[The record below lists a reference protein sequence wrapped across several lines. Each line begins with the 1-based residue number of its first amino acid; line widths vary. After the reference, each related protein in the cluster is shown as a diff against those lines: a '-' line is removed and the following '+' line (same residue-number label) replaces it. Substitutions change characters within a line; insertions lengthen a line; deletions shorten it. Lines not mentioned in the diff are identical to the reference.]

1 MAFSVNMFFVN
12 KGNKDIL
19 GTQNSLVIK
28 KNISYSSNN
37 NMIWYYFSNLPI

>member
-1 MAFSVNMFFVN
+1 MVFSVNMFIVN

-28 KNISYSSNN
+28 KNYK
-37 NMIWYYFSNLPI
+37 LL